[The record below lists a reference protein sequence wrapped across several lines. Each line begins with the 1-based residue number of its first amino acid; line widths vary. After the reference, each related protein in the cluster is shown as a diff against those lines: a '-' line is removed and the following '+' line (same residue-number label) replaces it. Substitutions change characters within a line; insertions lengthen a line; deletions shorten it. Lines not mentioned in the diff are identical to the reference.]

1 MLCRNREP
9 QTMVSTSSTTG
20 SSRQHDQPPLP
31 FDGQFYNPTPR
42 HCQCVDKKPAVQFV
56 SWTRANP
63 MRRFTVCPLRF
74 SNPNGKCELYQW
86 NDPDFSEFQKKTM
99 QKLREKIISLENE
112 VSRLE
117 AEVAHMDELAT
128 NVAKL
133 REIVAEKDLL
143 LQGKNDLLDKLQEEV
158 KVKKTEI
165 CCFPMQLLYFSSV
178 ILLACWCY
186 PFVASVE

>member
-1 MLCRNREP
+1 L
-9 QTMVSTSSTTG
+9 Q
-20 SSRQHDQPPLP
+20 
-31 FDGQFYNPTPR
+31 
-42 HCQCVDKKPAVQFV
+42 
-56 SWTRANP
+56 
-63 MRRFTVCPLRF
+63 
-74 SNPNGKCELYQW
+74 NGKCELYQW
-86 NDPDFSEFQKKTM
+86 NDPAFSEFQKKTM

-112 VSRLE
+112 VSSLE

-143 LQGKNDLLDKLQEEV
+143 LQGKNDLLDKLQKEV

-165 CCFPMQLLYFSSV
+165 CSFPMRVLFFSLV